1 MKNVSVIDLYILLVC
16 CFTMENILK
25 NSNILYQKKL
35 RYEHH
40 LINYENSISLDNIP
54 YGLRVEKKALI
65 TPVSDGFNLKWNDI
79 LRNTERSLVTL
90 LKEETETII
99 KYLDGKFRYSLPGDS
114 GVERKRNKD
123 EIIIN
128 NQNFKAKLKH
138 TRERKWKKFASNTKK
153 NKVK

>member
-54 YGLRVEKKALI
+54 YGLRLEKKALI

-79 LRNTERSLVTL
+79 LRNTERNLVTL
-90 LKEETETII
+90 LKEETEAII
-99 KYLDGKFRYSLPGDS
+99 KHLDGKFRYSS
-114 GVERKRNKD
+114 AC
-123 EIIIN
+123 IIN
-128 NQNFKAKLKH
+128 N
-138 TRERKWKKFASNTKK
+138 TGI
-153 NKVK
+153 